1 MPRQPGR
8 RRAGARTPAAEHM
21 DALSFGA
28 LRSLAENPDASPQTL
43 ALLSH
48 DPLVD
53 VQVAVAWN
61 PRTPASA
68 LARLAEGS
76 IEVQAGVAQNPS
88 AGPGLL
94 EQLAGHAESL
104 VRSAAATNPRL
115 PLPLLHRLA
124 QDPEPRV
131 RRHLARNPRTPY
143 RVLAALARDADGEV
157 RSTAE
162 GRLREWEAP

>member
-1 MPRQPGR
+1 MPRPSR
-8 RRAGARTPAAEHM
+8 RRLGGPRAAAAEHM

-28 LRSLAENPDASPQTL
+28 LRSLAENPEASPQTL

-61 PRTPASA
+61 PRTPAAA
-68 LARLAEGS
+68 LGRLAEGS
-76 IEVQAGVAQNPS
+76 VEVQAGVAQNP
-88 AGPGLL
+88 AAAHLLL
-94 EQLAGHAESL
+94 ERLARSAETV

-115 PLPLLHRLA
+115 PLPLLRRLA
-124 QDPEPRV
+124 HDPDPRV
-131 RRHLARNPRTPY
+131 RRHVARNPRTPFG
-143 RVLAALARDADGEV
+143 LLTQLARDPDPDV

-162 GRLREWEAP
+162 DAARAWGG